1 MICKV
6 LNLNYM
12 KLYGT
17 IGGRVLPEHKEA
29 PTMTAV
35 TLGRT
40 PLAERLILERAARGW
55 SQAELAKRAGVS
67 PSTIALAETGGSKT
81 SAMTLYRI
89 AQALELDPLVLL
101 RLPQRER
108 EDENA

>member
-1 MICKV
+1 MIYK
-6 LNLNYM
+6 
-12 KLYGT
+12 T
-17 IGGRVLPEHKEA
+17 IHLKFTKHYDKIGDDVLPEQREA
-29 PTMTAV
+29 TTMAVV

-40 PLAERLILERAARGW
+40 PLAERIILERASRGW

-81 SAMTLYRI
+81 SARTLYRI
-89 AQALELDPLVLL
+89 AQALEIDPLVLL

-108 EDENA
+108 EE